1 MAPAREGW
9 RLSHVTVRIMDENET
24 KPAAVSK
31 PKPAKKV
38 PAAKAE
44 APAKKAEAAV
54 QPAAVA
60 GPPVSPRLPGGR
72 VPRTAKR

>member
-1 MAPAREGW
+1 
-9 RLSHVTVRIMDENET
+9 MDENEI
-24 KPAAVSK
+24 KPAAAVK

-54 QPAAVA
+54 QPAAVVA
-60 GPPVSPRLPGGR
+60 GPPVNPRLPGGR